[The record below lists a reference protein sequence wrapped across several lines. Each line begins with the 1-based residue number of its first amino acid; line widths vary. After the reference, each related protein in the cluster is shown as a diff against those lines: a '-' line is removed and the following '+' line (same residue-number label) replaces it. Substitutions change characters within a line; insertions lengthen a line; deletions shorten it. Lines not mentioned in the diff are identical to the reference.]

1 MDYAVFKK
9 SRNIIES
16 GLSCFHSEL
25 VKGTA
30 GNPTIVNVNFVGDVL
45 ISHCIV
51 QFINAALTGGLQTHR
66 FSLFIGSGN
75 NYDILPGIS
84 SYGTYQR
91 LGCDG
96 GYVQASKIMLFN
108 EVLKAGGNL
117 GLYNYSKTTTQLA
130 IVFFKYI

>member
-9 SRNIIES
+9 SRNIIEN

-51 QFINAALTGGLQTHR
+51 QFINAALTGGLSTHR
-66 FSLFIGSGN
+66 FSLFMGPVY
-75 NYDILPGIS
+75 NYAILPGIS
-84 SYGTYQR
+84 SYATYQR
-91 LGCDG
+91 LGSDG
-96 GYVQASKIMLFN
+96 GSVQTSKIMLFN
-108 EVLKAGGNL
+108 EVLKSGGNL
-117 GLYNYSKTTTQLA
+117 GLYNYSQTTKQVA